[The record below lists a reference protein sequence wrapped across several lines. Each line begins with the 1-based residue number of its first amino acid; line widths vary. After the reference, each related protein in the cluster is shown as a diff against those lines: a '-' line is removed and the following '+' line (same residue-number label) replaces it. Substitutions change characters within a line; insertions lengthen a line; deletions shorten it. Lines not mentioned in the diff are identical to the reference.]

1 MKTVEHLLQAKSGD
15 IWCIGPA
22 DMVLDA
28 IKLMAEKEVGALLVR
43 DGETVV
49 GIVSERDYARKVIL
63 RGRAAKET
71 PVSEI
76 MTTGVIFAS
85 PEQTVQQCLEMMTD
99 KRIRH
104 LPVMSGGRL
113 VGMISIGD
121 LVKAIITD
129 QQEMIEQLETYI
141 RG

>member
-1 MKTVEHLLQAKSGD
+1 MKTVEHLLRAKSGD
-15 IWCIGPA
+15 VWSVGPA

-28 IKLMAEKEVGALLVR
+28 IKLMAEKEIGAVIVM
-43 DGETVV
+43 DGDAVV
-49 GIVSERDYARKVIL
+49 GIMSERDYARKVIL
-63 RGRAAKET
+63 LGRAARET
-71 PVSEI
+71 PVSDI
-76 MTTGVIFAS
+76 MTRGVVFAS
-85 PEQTVQQCLEMMTD
+85 PEQTVEQCMGLMTD

-104 LPVMSGGRL
+104 LPVMSGGKL